1 MISYQSASKATPQ
14 QTTFIDSTLRGIVLT
29 NASVP
34 DTPSPTRLDG
44 LDLARFLAFAG
55 MVIVNFKVVIGA
67 GDAGAGAG
75 ALGILVGALEGR
87 AAATFVVLAGVGLG
101 LAGLKDINRTTAV
114 TIRRAVFLLVVG
126 LVNALIFEADIIHY
140 YAFYFLV
147 GVFLLPLS
155 NRLVLLGIVMVN
167 LVFCCMILL
176 LDYNQGWNWE
186 NLTYSDFWTPA
197 GFVRN
202 LFFNGWHPVFPWVG
216 FLFYG
221 IMLSRMSLA
230 RWTTQRNL
238 MIGGCLLVVLAE
250 TTGAIVTPL
259 LAEIDPELTFLS
271 TTEPLPPLPLYTI
284 AGMGAASIVIGG
296 CLALS
301 GWAGRVGILRFVT
314 PAGRQ
319 SLTLYLAH
327 ILIGVT
333 ALEVLGLIGDQS
345 LTTAVIAALTF
356 CACAM
361 IYAYLWAKRFKRGPM
376 ETLMRRLAG

>member
-1 MISYQSASKATPQ
+1 M
-14 QTTFIDSTLRGIVLT
+14 T
-29 NASVP
+29 NASTL
-34 DTPSPTRLDG
+34 TPSPTRLDG

-55 MVIVNFKVVIGA
+55 MVIVNFKVVTGA
-67 GDAGAGAG
+67 GNGGNAGASS

-101 LAGLKDINRTTAV
+101 LAGLRDINRTTAV
-114 TIRRAVFLLVVG
+114 TIRRAMFLLVVG
-126 LVNALIFEADIIHY
+126 LGNALVFEADIIHY

-147 GVFLLPLS
+147 GVFLLPLN
-155 NRLVLLGIVMVN
+155 NRLVFLGIVIVN
-167 LVFCCMILL
+167 LVFCCMTLL

-202 LFFNGWHPVFPWVG
+202 LFFNGWHPVFPWIG

-259 LAEIDPELTFLS
+259 LAEIDPELAFLS

-314 PAGRQ
+314 PGRQ
-319 SLTLYLAH
+319 TIADAVPRPHPDRHHRVGGAGADWRPVARDSRDCGAH
-327 ILIGVT
+327 ILRLCYDLRIP
-333 ALEVLGLIGDQS
+333 LGDAIQARPHGNPDAS
-345 LTTAVIAALTF
+345 PYRV
-356 CACAM
+356 
-361 IYAYLWAKRFKRGPM
+361 
-376 ETLMRRLAG
+376 AGAGKQQG

>member
-1 MISYQSASKATPQ
+1 MTSK
-14 QTTFIDSTLRGIVLT
+14 SNLT
-29 NASVP
+29 P
-34 DTPSPTRLDG
+34 DTTISTRLDG

-55 MVIVNFKVVIGA
+55 MVIVNFKVVTGA
-67 GDAGAGAG
+67 GDSVVVGTGAADG

-101 LAGLKDINRTTAV
+101 LARLREINRTTAV
-114 TIRRAVFLLVVG
+114 TIKRAVFLLVVG
-126 LVNALIFEADIIHY
+126 LVNALVFEADIIHY

-147 GVFLLPLS
+147 GVFLVPLS

-186 NLTYSDFWTPA
+186 NLTYSDFWTLA

-238 MIGGCLLVVLAE
+238 MLGGCLLVVLAE
-250 TTGAIVTPL
+250 AAGAIATPL
-259 LAEIDPELTFLS
+259 LAEIDPELAFLS

-284 AGMGAASIVIGG
+284 VGMGAASIVIGG

-301 GWAGRVGILRFVT
+301 GWVGSVGILRFVT

-327 ILIGVT
+327 ILIGIT

-345 LTTAVIAALTF
+345 LTTVVVAAFTF

-361 IYAYLWAKRFKRGPM
+361 IYAYLWAKRFKHGPL
-376 ETLMRRLAG
+376 ESLMRRLAG